1 MFKKSTAFSRT
12 GHHVIKNQCIQRTF
26 PKLQVLDSANVILV
40 MQLPKGFSPPCLSHV
55 PIQSLPR
62 EQWVRFKHP
71 HPQELCAVQD
81 PAVTNMSKP
90 LLTLI
95 LRNSHSVTLQLEQTP
110 SIEVAEAPEGSDI
123 SSAIREKHC

>member
-1 MFKKSTAFSRT
+1 M
-12 GHHVIKNQCIQRTF
+12 
-26 PKLQVLDSANVILV
+26 
-40 MQLPKGFSPPCLSHV
+40 
-55 PIQSLPR
+55 
-62 EQWVRFKHP
+62 
-71 HPQELCAVQD
+71 QD

-110 SIEVAEAPEGSDI
+110 SIEVAEALEDSDT